1 MHQSLFGF
9 DDHEWAMLAQPPL
22 SVVRQPTH
30 ALGLPAAE
38 LLL

>member
-22 SVVRQPTH
+22 SAVR
-30 ALGLPAAE
+30 
-38 LLL
+38 